1 MASQKQARGSAGGST
16 QRGAS
21 SQRGG
26 IQPAGKNEAGG
37 RGQQARNDGR
47 GAARQASTTQH
58 AAGGKGG
65 RPRAGAEP
73 AAAQPGS
80 AAQAGAVAAPAEI
93 ARPGFGAMLRSMGW
107 LKLTT
112 LVLSVL
118 GLGVST
124 YLTIQHYTQS
134 SGFAGCPEN
143 SAINCVKVTSSSES
157 VVFGIFP
164 VAVLGLAFFIFM
176 VAINSPWAWR
186 SQLPAVR
193 WARLGSVLVGII
205 FVLYLVYAEFFE
217 IRAICLYCTSVHII
231 TFLLFA
237 LIVFQASSPNSTS
250 TTRS

>member
-1 MASQKQARGSAGGST
+1 
-16 QRGAS
+16 
-21 SQRGG
+21 
-26 IQPAGKNEAGG
+26 
-37 RGQQARNDGR
+37 
-47 GAARQASTTQH
+47 
-58 AAGGKGG
+58 
-65 RPRAGAEP
+65 
-73 AAAQPGS
+73 
-80 AAQAGAVAAPAEI
+80 
-93 ARPGFGAMLRSMGW
+93 MLRSMGW

-217 IRAICLYCTSVHII
+217 IRAICLYCTGVHII

-237 LIVFQASSPNSTS
+237 LIVFQASSPTSTS